1 MTRSYNNDYKISGK
15 NKSTLRAIAPRI
27 VRIPFAPKI
36 SFFVLKLSMRKNN
49 GGATKVVI
57 GKVVIGKADYL
68 ALLRCVSL

>member
-1 MTRSYNNDYKISGK
+1 
-15 NKSTLRAIAPRI
+15 
-27 VRIPFAPKI
+27 
-36 SFFVLKLSMRKNN
+36 MRKNN